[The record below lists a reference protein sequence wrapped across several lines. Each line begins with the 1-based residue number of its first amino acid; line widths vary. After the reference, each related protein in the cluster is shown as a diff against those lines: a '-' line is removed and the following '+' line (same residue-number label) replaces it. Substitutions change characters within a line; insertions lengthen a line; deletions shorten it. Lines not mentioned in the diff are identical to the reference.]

1 MLARKKGHKDVIKL
15 LLDHSERIELN
26 ARSNNGRTAFMYA
39 CSHGRDFV
47 KLLLEHSDI
56 DVSGYEDLPQE
67 IRDFIELHLEAS
79 KELKRFNE
87 IHQTK
92 RRKLS

>member
-1 MLARKKGHKDVIKL
+1 M
-15 LLDHSERIELN
+15 
-26 ARSNNGRTAFMYA
+26 
-39 CSHGRDFV
+39 

-56 DVSGYEDLPQE
+56 DVSGYEDLPQV

-92 RRKLS
+92 RRKIS

>member
-1 MLARKKGHKDVIKL
+1 MACEKGHKDI
-15 LLDHSERIELN
+15 
-26 ARSNNGRTAFMYA
+26 
-39 CSHGRDFV
+39 V
-47 KLLLEHSDI
+47 KLLLENSDI
-56 DVSGYEDLPQE
+56 DTSGYEALSQDM
-67 IRDFIELHLEAS
+67 IDFIELHLEAS